1 MADVQVVEVES
12 ASQLKAFIAYPN
24 KLYAGDR
31 NYVAPLFEERSEF
44 FDQKNNPFYRQA
56 RVKLFLAMRGN
67 EVVGRVASCVNF
79 VHNEFHQEKTGF
91 FGFLDTPDD
100 ADIAARLL
108 KVVMITLK
116 KEGME
121 RMRGPMNFSTN
132 HEIGFL
138 IDGFDS
144 PPTIMMTYNKP
155 YQCQVAEKFGLKKS
169 MDLLAYKVTKETIQL
184 DRLRPV
190 MDRAMRRAEVTVR
203 HLRMNEFDTE
213 VDRINDVYNQAWS
226 LNWGFVPMD
235 KAEFAYMA
243 KTMKQLVEP
252 ELVQIA
258 EHKGK
263 PVAFAMA
270 LPDINQALI
279 HLNGSL
285 YPFGLFQLLW
295 HTKVRNKI
303 NGVRFLTMG
312 VAPEF
317 QRRGIDSLLYLREA
331 EEGMKLG
338 YEWAEFSWIL
348 ETNSLMIAALTQLGA
363 WQIKKYRILEMPL

>member
-1 MADVQVVEVES
+1 MADIQVVEVES
-12 ASQLKAFIAYPN
+12 ASQLKAFLAYPN
-24 KLYAGDR
+24 RLYRDDPH
-31 NYVAPLFEERSEF
+31 YVAPLDVERHEF
-44 FDQKNNPFYRQA
+44 FDQKNNPFYRKA
-56 RVKLFLAMRGN
+56 KVKLFLAMRGG
-67 EVVGRVASCVNF
+67 EVVGRVASCVNY
-79 VHNEFHQEKTGF
+79 VHNEYHQEKTGF

-155 YQCQVAEKFGLKKS
+155 YQCQVAEKFGLKKA
-169 MDLLAYKVTKETIQL
+169 MDLVAFKVTDTTIQL
-184 DRLRPV
+184 ERLRPV
-190 MDRAMRRAEVTVR
+190 MDRAMKRANVTLR
-203 HLRMNEFDTE
+203 HIRMNEFDAE
-213 VDRINDVYNQAWS
+213 VDRVNEVYNQAWS

-235 KAEFAYMA
+235 KEEFAYMA
-243 KTMKQLVEP
+243 KNLKQVVVP

-258 EHKGK
+258 EYQGK

-279 HLNGSL
+279 HLKGSL
-285 YPFGLFQLLW
+285 YPLGIFKLLW

-303 NGVRFLTMG
+303 TGVRFLTMG

-317 QRRGIDSLLYLREA
+317 QKKGIDSLLYLREA

-338 YEWAEFSWIL
+338 FTWAEFSWIL
-348 ETNSLMIAALTQLGA
+348 ETNSLMIAALDQLGA